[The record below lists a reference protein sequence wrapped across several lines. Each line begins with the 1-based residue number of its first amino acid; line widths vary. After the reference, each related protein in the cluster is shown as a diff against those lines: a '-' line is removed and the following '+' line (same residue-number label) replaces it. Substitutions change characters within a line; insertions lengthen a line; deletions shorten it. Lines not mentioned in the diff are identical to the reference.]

1 MGTMTPQHHPSPDE
15 ANWQQRPMEL
25 VPSSF
30 LTGPDGEPM
39 TAFKPTESIVRRF
52 SRSPSLGDAG
62 FIRTGGGAFVHQSL
76 NDDLL

>member
-1 MGTMTPQHHPSPDE
+1 MD
-15 ANWQQRPMEL
+15 L

-39 TAFKPTESIVRRF
+39 QAFKPTESITRVF

-62 FIRTGGGAFVHQSL
+62 FIRTGGGAYRHKAL

>member
-1 MGTMTPQHHPSPDE
+1 MASTQHPGE
-15 ANWQQRPMEL
+15 ADWQQKPMAL

-39 TAFKPTESIVRRF
+39 KAFKPTESVKRVF

-62 FIRTGGGAFVHQSL
+62 FTRTGGGAYRHQALTDDSL
-76 NDDLL
+76 

>member
-1 MGTMTPQHHPSPDE
+1 MASQQHPGPDE
-15 ANWQQRPMEL
+15 ANWQAQPMAL

-39 TAFKPTESIVRRF
+39 AAFKPTESIVRRF

-76 NDDLL
+76 NDEML